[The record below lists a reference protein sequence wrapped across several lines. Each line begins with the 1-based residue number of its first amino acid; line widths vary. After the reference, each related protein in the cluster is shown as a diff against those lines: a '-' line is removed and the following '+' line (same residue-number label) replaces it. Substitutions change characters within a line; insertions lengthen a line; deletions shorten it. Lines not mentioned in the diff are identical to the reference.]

1 MFHTNYT
8 QIEKEFR
15 CDGDCLETGGC
26 SGHKMTLK
34 INNTV
39 GVADLIFDDGSV
51 HTLDCNEAEALYEML
66 RDLRTK

>member
-15 CDGDCLETGGC
+15 CDADCVETGGC

-39 GVADLIFDDGSV
+39 GSANLIIDGKYIHV
-51 HTLDCNEAEALYEML
+51 FDCNEAEALYEML